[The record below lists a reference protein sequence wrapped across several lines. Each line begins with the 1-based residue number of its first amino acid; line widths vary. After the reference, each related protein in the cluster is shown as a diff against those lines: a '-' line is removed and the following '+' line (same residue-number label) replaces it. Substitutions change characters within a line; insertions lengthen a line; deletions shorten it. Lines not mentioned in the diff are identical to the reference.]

1 MKIILL
7 NLLLTSLLFSGAIHA
22 ENVDGTVSGEGLS
35 GYQLFDV
42 STDQVQQPVKSE

>member
-35 GYQLFDV
+35 AYQSLDV
-42 STDQVQQPVKSE
+42 DEQASQPVKSE